1 MDSPIAAEQL
11 RKFVVKNTPTVITYV
26 EQVIKTEAEIAHL
39 ELQLARNKKQ
49 LETQHA
55 DMVRQ
60 IDAFVEIGLCATI
73 FEDRGSYGDLGYQ
86 RFLSKFRI
94 QPTDDNKAAVYR
106 LYQAVHRRLY
116 DEDKTEDD

>member
-1 MDSPIAAEQL
+1 MDSPIADEQL
-11 RKFVVKNTPTVITYV
+11 RKFLVTNTRTVLSYV

-39 ELQLARNKKQ
+39 ELQLARNKNQ

-60 IDAFVEIGLCATI
+60 IDAFVEIGLCSTI
-73 FEDRGSYGDLGYQ
+73 FNDRSSYGDFGYQ
-86 RFLSKFRI
+86 RFLAKFRI

-116 DEDKTEDD
+116 DEDKTEGD